1 MYENKSFNKFN
12 KKILLRGGNMEIELN
27 EILNNSHNRNMKE
40 RIIIF
45 DDKGDYYIFKHS
57 NIMER
62 VKQMK
67 VERFE
72 IVSEKLIVLKVE
84 GIINDVMKVKGVVN
98 EGR

>member
-1 MYENKSFNKFN
+1 
-12 KKILLRGGNMEIELN
+12 MEIELN
-27 EILNNSHNRNMKE
+27 EILLNSHNRNMKE

-67 VERFE
+67 VERYD
-72 IVSEKLIVLKVE
+72 IVSGKLAVIKVR
-84 GIINDVMKVKGVVN
+84 GVIN

>member
-1 MYENKSFNKFN
+1 
-12 KKILLRGGNMEIELN
+12 MEIELN
-27 EILNNSHNRNMKE
+27 EILLNSHNRNMKE

-45 DDKGDYYIFKHS
+45 DDNGDFYIFKHS

-72 IVSEKLIVLKVE
+72 IVSDKLIVMKVE
-84 GIINDVMKVKGVVN
+84 GVIN
-98 EGR
+98 EGK

>member
-1 MYENKSFNKFN
+1 
-12 KKILLRGGNMEIELN
+12 MEIELN
-27 EILNNSHNRNMKE
+27 EILNNSNNRNMKE

-67 VERFE
+67 VDRFE
-72 IVSEKLIVLKVE
+72 VVSAKLI
-84 GIINDVMKVKGVVN
+84 IMKVRGVIN

>member
-1 MYENKSFNKFN
+1 
-12 KKILLRGGNMEIELN
+12 MEIELN
-27 EILNNSHNRNMKE
+27 EILLNSHNRNMKE

-72 IVSEKLIVLKVE
+72 IVSEKLIVMKVE
-84 GIINDVMKVKGVVN
+84 GVVN
-98 EGR
+98 DGR

>member
-1 MYENKSFNKFN
+1 
-12 KKILLRGGNMEIELN
+12 MEIELN
-27 EILNNSHNRNMKE
+27 KILLNSHNRNMKE

-67 VERFE
+67 VDRFE
-72 IVSEKLIVLKVE
+72 IVTDKLIVIKVE
-84 GIINDVMKVKGVVN
+84 GVIN
-98 EGR
+98 E

>member
-1 MYENKSFNKFN
+1 
-12 KKILLRGGNMEIELN
+12 MEININ
-27 EILNNSHNRNMKE
+27 EVLNNSHNRNMKE
-40 RIIIF
+40 KIVIF
-45 DDKGDYYIFKHS
+45 DDNGDFYIFKHS

-72 IVSEKLIVLKVE
+72 IVSENLIVMKVE
-84 GIINDVMKVKGVVN
+84 GAIN

>member
-1 MYENKSFNKFN
+1 
-12 KKILLRGGNMEIELN
+12 MEIELN
-27 EILNNSHNRNMKE
+27 EILLNSHNRNMKE

-84 GIINDVMKVKGVVN
+84 GEIN

>member
-1 MYENKSFNKFN
+1 
-12 KKILLRGGNMEIELN
+12 MEIELN
-27 EILNNSHNRNMKE
+27 EILLNSHNRNMKE
-40 RIIIF
+40 KIVIF
-45 DDKGDYYIFKHS
+45 DDIGDFYLFKQS

-72 IVSEKLIVLKVE
+72 IVSEKLIVMKVE
-84 GIINDVMKVKGVVN
+84 GEIN

>member
-1 MYENKSFNKFN
+1 
-12 KKILLRGGNMEIELN
+12 MEIELN
-27 EILNNSHNRNMKE
+27 EILLNSHNRNMKE

-72 IVSEKLIVLKVE
+72 IVSDKLIVMKVE
-84 GIINDVMKVKGVVN
+84 GVIN
-98 EGR
+98 EGK